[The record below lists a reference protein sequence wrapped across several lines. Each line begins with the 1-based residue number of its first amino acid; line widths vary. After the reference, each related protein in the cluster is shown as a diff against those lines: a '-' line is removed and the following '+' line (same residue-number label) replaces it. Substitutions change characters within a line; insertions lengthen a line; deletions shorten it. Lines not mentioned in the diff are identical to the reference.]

1 MKFDIKKIMK
11 VNVGQKDRVIR
22 VIVAI
27 FLLIGF
33 YNSGFQSWISAL
45 IALALL
51 ATAWFRFCPAYLV
64 ANFDSNKLQ
73 PPAGN

>member
-1 MKFDIKKIMK
+1 MKFDIKKFLK
-11 VNVGQKDRVIR
+11 VNISQKDRVIR

-33 YNSGFQSWISAL
+33 YNGDFHNWILAL

-73 PPAGN
+73 PPVGS

>member
-1 MKFDIKKIMK
+1 MKFDIKKFFKI
-11 VNVGQKDRVIR
+11 NVGQKDRVIR

-51 ATAWFRFCPAYLV
+51 ATAWFRFCPVYLLGDI
-64 ANFDSNKLQ
+64 NTSKDQ
-73 PPAGN
+73 PPAAG

>member
-1 MKFDIKKIMK
+1 
-11 VNVGQKDRVIR
+11 

-64 ANFDSNKLQ
+64 VNFDSNKLQ
-73 PPAGN
+73 PPADS